1 MMFGSSLPPGVCRR
15 ARVSFY
21 DNGYVPLV
29 VSTFRF
35 FPHSR
40 LVSNI
45 GTSSI
50 IFSFFRIIILE
61 TIFITNNTIVHIVLL
76 KKFASSFLLKITYFP
91 LHQKHCYFVHG
102 VFAYHHFQVHFDR
115 RRISIERFLSKKS
128 LKIPKG

>member
-1 MMFGSSLPPGVCRR
+1 MFGSSLPPGVCRR

-91 LHQKHCYFVHG
+91 LHQKHLLFCTWCVCLPPFSSTFRHKKN
-102 VFAYHHFQVHFDR
+102 FDR
-115 RRISIERFLSKKS
+115 AFLK
-128 LKIPKG
+128 